1 MFLAIDLALFFNSY
15 VNPVALLAIGWK
27 YYIVYVCWLAFEFG
41 VVWRFYIET
50 RNTPLEEI
58 VRHFDGEGAILG
70 GDLANEKSRQLER
83 ELGMHNEAGHE
94 LHVGEAGQD
103 KVAPTVA
110 HAEDQRM
117 SEKA

>member
-15 VNPVALLAIGWK
+15 VNPIALLAIGWK
-27 YYIVYVCWLAFEFG
+27 YCIVYVCWLAFEFA
-41 VVWRFYIET
+41 VVWKFYIET

-83 ELGMHNEAGHE
+83 ELGVHNEAGQE
-94 LHVGEAGQD
+94 TVIYGED
-103 KVAPTVA
+103 KVVPTPA
-110 HAEDQRM
+110 HME
-117 SEKA
+117 EL

>member
-27 YYIVYVCWLAFEFG
+27 YYIVYVCWLAFEFA
-41 VVWRFYIET
+41 VVWKFYIET

-70 GDLANEKSRQLER
+70 RDLANEKSRQLER
-83 ELGMHNEAGHE
+83 ELGMRTDAGHE
-94 LHVGEAGQD
+94 PELHGED
-103 KVAPTVA
+103 KTVPTVA
-110 HAEDQRM
+110 HREN
-117 SEKA
+117 